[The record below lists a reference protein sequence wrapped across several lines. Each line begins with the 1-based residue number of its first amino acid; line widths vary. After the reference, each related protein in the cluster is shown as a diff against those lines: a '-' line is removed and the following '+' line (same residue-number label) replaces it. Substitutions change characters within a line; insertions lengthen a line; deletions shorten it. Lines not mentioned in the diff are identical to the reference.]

1 MSPDIEKFEL
11 LLADEKMTHEVGL
24 EDTMKILGYR
34 NFIVEC
40 D

>member
-1 MSPDIEKFEL
+1 MSTDIEKSEL

-24 EDTMKILGYR
+24 ADTMKMLGYR

-40 D
+40 E